1 MESGAPKS
9 KLVMG
14 MPLYGQA
21 FTLQKESVNGLNAPA
36 PRKGL
41 AGPYTRA
48 AGFLAYYEIC
58 DMVRTKGFAVVQDEA
73 EPRRI
78 GPYAVKGNQWVGY
91 DDVAMIRYKSEY
103 IRKMGFAGGMVWAL
117 DLDDFNGVCGQGKH
131 PLLTTIK
138 TCWPPRSAP
147 TQALL
152 TVPATTRLSALQARS
167 RVTMKTTRLRR
178 PHQRIPLLK
187 RRHLRIQLLKR
198 LLLRTLMLGKRPLS
212 LRLEKSLHRKITEM
226 SLQKTM
232 SKMRPITPMLTGK
245 HPQKKFLW
253 DIAINILLF

>member
-1 MESGAPKS
+1 MRFWMESGAPKS

-138 TCWPPRSAP
+138 NVLAPKIGAYPGITDGAGDDKVVSSPSQEQGDNEDNQAEEAAPEDTASEEAAPEDTASEEAAPEDTDAGQEAAFSQTGEESAP
-147 TQALL
+147 EDNGDESSEDNEQNETDNTDAN
-152 TVPATTRLSALQARS
+152 R
-167 RVTMKTTRLRR
+167 
-178 PHQRIPLLK
+178 
-187 RRHLRIQLLKR
+187 
-198 LLLRTLMLGKRPLS
+198 
-212 LRLEKSLHRKITEM
+212 
-226 SLQKTM
+226 
-232 SKMRPITPMLTGK
+232 
-245 HPQKKFLW
+245 
-253 DIAINILLF
+253 

>member
-1 MESGAPKS
+1 
-9 KLVMG
+9 

-36 PRKGL
+36 PRKGQ
-41 AGPYTRA
+41 AGPFTRA

-58 DMVRTKGFAVVQDEA
+58 DMVRNKNFAVVQDEA
-73 EPRRI
+73 EPKRI

-138 TCWPPRSAP
+138 NVLAP
-147 TQALL
+147 KIGAYPGITDGAGDDKVVTSPSQEQGDNDASQSEEAAEEAAQEEANAEETNTDEAASEEADAGQEAAFALPSEEASPENNGDEASEDNAQNEGDNA
-152 TVPATTRLSALQARS
+152 VENRY
-167 RVTMKTTRLRR
+167 
-178 PHQRIPLLK
+178 
-187 RRHLRIQLLKR
+187 
-198 LLLRTLMLGKRPLS
+198 
-212 LRLEKSLHRKITEM
+212 
-226 SLQKTM
+226 
-232 SKMRPITPMLTGK
+232 SKG
-245 HPQKKFLW
+245 
-253 DIAINILLF
+253 